1 MRPESLMLYKLIILY
16 ILDSV
21 EFPLTNNQITSF
33 ILEKE
38 YTNYLNIQEA
48 IGELLEDEYLEAESE
63 RLKQF
68 YQITESGREALS
80 LFRSSIFPGI
90 RSEIDA
96 YLKEHQYQ
104 LREEVTVRS
113 NFYRAK
119 GGDYVVHL
127 RILERKSAIIDLKI
141 PVLTQVEA
149 NQLCKNWEEKNA
161 ELYAYI
167 LSNLLEEE

>member
-38 YTNYLNIQEA
+38 YTNYLNVQEA
-48 IGELLEDEYLEAESE
+48 LGELLEDEYLEVESE
-63 RLKQF
+63 RVRQF
-68 YQITESGREALS
+68 YHITESGREALA

-90 RSEIDA
+90 RTEIDT
-96 YLKEHQYQ
+96 YLRENQYQ

-141 PVLTQVEA
+141 PVLTEEEA
-149 NQLCKNWEEKNA
+149 NRLCKNWEKKNA
-161 ELYAYI
+161 ELYSYI
-167 LSNLLEEE
+167 LSHLLKE